1 MRPSHPLFAPFVIRF
16 RGKTWHLSLSL
27 LIVAAVGLVSVTL
40 VISLLVG
47 LFVILSSVYASG
59 NILPGVTVQGA
70 GVNNVAVGSLSEA
83 VAAAQLAALKID
95 QKITLRDGARSWQVS
110 RADLGGQVDGKATAQ
125 NAVAV
130 GRGGNGILEGI
141 TPILGKV
148 QIAPVYTID
157 LAKAHDTLQALSTT
171 IDVKP
176 QAATPGRTLNIGATL
191 DALPPN
197 VATLLAHGEANLV
210 LDVEQGPRTEYTVQR
225 GEELGIIAKKFN
237 VPVND
242 IVKLNQIDNADQI
255 YPGQTLIIPAAGGF
269 MPP

>member
-70 GVNNVAVGSLSEA
+70 GVNNVAVGRRSQG
-83 VAAAQLAALKID
+83 VAAAQLGALTIN
-95 QKITLRDGARSWQVS
+95 QKLTLRDGSRNWQVNS
-110 RADLGGQVDGKATAQ
+110 ADLGVKVDGKATAQ
-125 NAVAV
+125 NAIAV
-130 GRGGNGILEGI
+130 GRGGNGVLEGI

-148 QIAPVYTID
+148 QIAPVYTLD
-157 LAKAHDTLQALSTT
+157 LAKAHNTLQTLSDA
-171 IDVKP
+171 INVKP
-176 QAATPGRTLNIGATL
+176 QGVTPGRSLNIGATL
-191 DALPPN
+191 DAPARN
-197 VATLLAHGEANLV
+197 IATLLANGETNLV

-242 IVKLNQIDNADQI
+242 IVQLNQISDADQI

>member
-70 GVNNVAVGSLSEA
+70 GVNNVAVGSLSEGG
-83 VAAAQLAALKID
+83 AAAQLGALTIN
-95 QKITLRDGARSWQVS
+95 QKLTLRDGSRSWQVNS
-110 RADLGGQVDGKATAQ
+110 ADLGVKVDGKATAQ
-125 NAVAV
+125 NAGAV

-157 LAKAHDTLQALSTT
+157 LAKAHDTLQALSAA
-171 IDVKP
+171 INVKP
-176 QAATPGRTLNIGATL
+176 QVAVPGRSLNIGATL

-197 VATLLAHGEANLV
+197 VATRVAHGDANLR
-210 LDVEQGPRTEYTVQR
+210 LALEPRPRNEYNFQPR
-225 GEELGIIAKKFN
+225 GEPGNVDKEIN
-237 VPVND
+237 VP
-242 IVKLNQIDNADQI
+242 
-255 YPGQTLIIPAAGGF
+255 
-269 MPP
+269 